1 MASLNMG
8 VSYALT
14 EEEINANIEPN
25 RIGNYAFG
33 YLNDR
38 GVFIVKYVGRS
49 DTDLRTRIKH
59 GIADR
64 ETDPA
69 MYRYERFKFSYADT
83 PEEAYK
89 KECKNY
95 QDFGGDK
102 GKLINDRYP
111 QAPDYDETSSSSSGM

>member
-1 MASLNMG
+1 
-8 VSYALT
+8 
-14 EEEINANIEPN
+14 
-25 RIGNYAFG
+25 
-33 YLNDR
+33 
-38 GVFIVKYVGRS
+38 
-49 DTDLRTRIKH
+49 
-59 GIADR
+59 
-64 ETDPA
+64 